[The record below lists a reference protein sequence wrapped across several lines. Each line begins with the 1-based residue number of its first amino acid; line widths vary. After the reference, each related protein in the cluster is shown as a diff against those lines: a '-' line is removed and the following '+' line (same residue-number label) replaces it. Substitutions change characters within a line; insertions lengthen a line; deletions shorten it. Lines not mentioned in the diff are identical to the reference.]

1 MKLTDKNYPL
11 VNLQNNFFASNSI
24 KKMCRLHSLRH
35 YTTSACWDMFYV
47 EKQTKIIRSKGGK
60 QHKTSLSHEMA
71 QFKNNYRCFQYFKED
86 RCH

>member
-24 KKMCRLHSLRH
+24 KIMCRLHSLRH

-47 EKQTKIIRSKGGK
+47 EKQTKI
-60 QHKTSLSHEMA
+60 HP
-71 QFKNNYRCFQYFKED
+71 F
-86 RCH
+86 